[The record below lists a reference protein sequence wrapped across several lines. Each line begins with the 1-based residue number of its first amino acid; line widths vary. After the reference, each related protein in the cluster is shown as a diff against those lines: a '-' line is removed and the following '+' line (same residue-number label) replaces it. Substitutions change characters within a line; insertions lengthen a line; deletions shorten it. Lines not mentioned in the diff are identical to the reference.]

1 MLENTPKSERAFSA
15 MFGVNVIYGLSPFS
29 APLRE
34 NARRRSGRTR
44 ANLCL
49 VEDFVE
55 KSDRVY
61 VAGELYCPEEKQVQL
76 VSSDMLI
83 SLYAN

>member
-1 MLENTPKSERAFSA
+1 MHFQPK
-15 MFGVNVIYGLSPFS
+15 FGVDVIYGLSAFS

-34 NARRRSGRTR
+34 VACRRSGSAH
-44 ANLCL
+44 ANLCW
-49 VEDFVE
+49 VQYFVE
-55 KSDRVY
+55 KSDRAY
-61 VAGELYCPEEKQVQL
+61 VAGELYCPKEKQVQL